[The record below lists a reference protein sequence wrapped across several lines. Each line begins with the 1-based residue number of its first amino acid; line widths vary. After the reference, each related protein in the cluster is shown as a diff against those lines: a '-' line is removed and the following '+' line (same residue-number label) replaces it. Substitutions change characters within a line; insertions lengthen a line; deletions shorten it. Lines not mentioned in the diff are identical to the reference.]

1 MNKEERLKKRH
12 NSEKRFKFY
21 GLLSVALAL
30 IFVLILIQNIVSK
43 GSSVDISFDSK
54 LLEIDGPITKKSI
67 ENAEFYDL
75 SVESLLK
82 IYPSKDSKEER
93 QVLRLFSP
101 DYEYEI
107 KRYLIKNPD
116 KINQIA
122 SVELTS
128 SDDVDQLNKG
138 NFPRDLPEDRR
149 RVSNFQLNIY
159 DNLVEEGKI
168 GKKFNDY
175 FFSKG
180 DSRDPELAGIG

>member
-21 GLLSVALAL
+21 GLLSVSLAL

-43 GSSVDISFDSK
+43 GSSAFSRTTISVDISFDSK

-93 QVLRLFSP
+93 QVLRLKS
-101 DYEYEI
+101 
-107 KRYLIKNPD
+107 KSL
-116 KINQIA
+116 A
-122 SVELTS
+122 VGM
-128 SDDVDQLNKG
+128 KG
-138 NFPRDLPEDRR
+138 M
-149 RVSNFQLNIY
+149 Q
-159 DNLVEEGKI
+159 
-168 GKKFNDY
+168 
-175 FFSKG
+175 FSK
-180 DSRDPELAGIG
+180 DAESVAMRVKEVYAERL